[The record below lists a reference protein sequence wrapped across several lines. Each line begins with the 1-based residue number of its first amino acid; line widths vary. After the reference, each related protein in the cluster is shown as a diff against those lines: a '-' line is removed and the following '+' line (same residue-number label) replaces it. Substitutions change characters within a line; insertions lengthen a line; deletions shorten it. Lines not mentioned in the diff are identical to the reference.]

1 MSTAGKPRHG
11 DAKRTIGERRRREI
25 EQAIARDWSAARI
38 VTELEVT
45 VAEYDTVR
53 AAMDDA
59 VNTA

>member
-11 DAKRTIGERRRREI
+11 DQKRAVGERRRTAI
-25 EQAIARDWSAARI
+25 EQAIARDWSAGRI
-38 VTELEVT
+38 VTELHVT